1 MLSRTSLF
9 ITISRNTNTQRSTMI
24 SGSKLTSHTSV
35 TRAKSISNLN
45 LIVKQLKR
53 SSKRRLT
60 IRILECKTLHL
71 HKIHQLSSLMDKKRQ
86 RKVKKETQL
95 RGQLTRFH
103 FQESNKSSLP
113 SMITLS
119 SLLLHIQLISHMMS
133 FQDILLES
141 NKLIVQLKE
150 KRLPRT

>member
-1 MLSRTSLF
+1 
-9 ITISRNTNTQRSTMI
+9 MI

-86 RKVKKETQL
+86 RKVKKETLL

-119 SLLLHIQLISHMMS
+119 SLLLHIQQISHMMS